1 MTLANKLTDRHT
13 IASYFARVHLR
24 NAVYLGGNEQ
34 EVIEKAG
41 LTTELLKQPKSRV
54 LPSQLASIV
63 RACWQ
68 LGDDELLGLTQ
79 QKVKVGMFA
88 LLGERLISCKNLA
101 EVIAQMAAFYNLT
114 GDQIHFKIEYQ
125 GSLVHFSVNANFK
138 PKSSNPTPS
147 NLLTELLLLIS
158 HRFPCWL
165 LGQVI
170 PLTQVHVRHSK
181 PDHHDEYRLMYACP
195 CVFESQDNTLVFDA
209 KYLSLPVTRHAN
221 ELEQYLGETPLHWF
235 KKQSYYDTFSAQV
248 MRILEDSDFEKESSV
263 EKIATRLNMTSRTL
277 RRKLTSEGSRF
288 QQLKDNARRDQAINL
303 FENASLTIAEIG
315 QRVGFTE
322 PATFTRAFKQWTGVS
337 PSTYRNYSS
346 ALEIPQVHK

>member
-13 IASYFARVHLR
+13 IASYFARTYLA

-34 EVIEKAG
+34 DIIEQAG
-41 LTTELLKQPKSRV
+41 LSTQLLNQAKSRV

-68 LGDDELLGLTQ
+68 LGGDELLGLTQ

-88 LLGERLISCKNLA
+88 LLAERLISCKTLA
-101 EVIAQMAAFYNLT
+101 EVITQMATFYTLT
-114 GDQIHFKIEYQ
+114 GDQLQFKIEHQ
-125 GSLVHFSVNANFK
+125 GSMVHFSVNANFK
-138 PKSSNPTPS
+138 TQSNNPTPN
-147 NLLTELLLLIS
+147 NLLSELLLLIC

-170 PLTQVHVRHSK
+170 PLTQVHVQHPK

-195 CVFESQDNTLVFDA
+195 CVYESQDNTLVFDA
-209 KYLSLPVTRHAN
+209 KYLNLPLTRNAN
-221 ELEQYLGETPLHWF
+221 ELEQYLSEIPLHWF

-248 MRILEDSDFEKESSV
+248 MRILEESNLEKDSNV
-263 EKIATRLNMTSRTL
+263 ENIAAQLNMSSRTL
-277 RRKLTSEGSRF
+277 RRKLTAEGSRF
-288 QQLKDNARRDQAINL
+288 QQLKDNARRDQAINF
-303 FENASLTIAEIG
+303 FENSSLTIAEIG
-315 QRVGFTE
+315 RRVGFTE
-322 PATFTRAFKQWTGVS
+322 PATFTRAFKLWTGVS

-346 ALEIPQVHK
+346 ALEIPQEPQ